1 MTAQFRLLIYIL
13 RACEPY
19 NESLISLL
27 FILWNFS
34 SGIQTIILYLNVLK
48 RFVCS
53 VQLGAVKYW
62 YKHIMMAFQ
71 SGALAL
77 PGFLPWAHHYFFY
90 NVSKGDIKQR
100 KQSTGALTLNAK
112 VEFKH
117 AELKSI
123 ESS

>member
-1 MTAQFRLLIYIL
+1 
-13 RACEPY
+13 
-19 NESLISLL
+19 
-27 FILWNFS
+27 
-34 SGIQTIILYLNVLK
+34 
-48 RFVCS
+48 
-53 VQLGAVKYW
+53 
-62 YKHIMMAFQ
+62 MMAFQ

-77 PGFLPWAHHYFFY
+77 PGFSPWAHHYFFY